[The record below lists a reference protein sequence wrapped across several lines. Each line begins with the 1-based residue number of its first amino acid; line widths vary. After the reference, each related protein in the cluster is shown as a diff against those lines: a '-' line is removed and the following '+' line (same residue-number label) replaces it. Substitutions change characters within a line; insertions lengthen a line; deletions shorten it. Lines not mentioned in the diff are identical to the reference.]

1 MDRKLT
7 SPFTKEKIKEL
18 RAGDSVLITG
28 TIYTARD
35 EAHIRMLEEY
45 DAGKPMPLPIE
56 GALIYY
62 VGPSPA
68 APGQV
73 IGAAGPTSSYRM
85 DPFAP
90 RLLDMGMAGMIGK
103 GPRSHEVVEAIKRN
117 GGIYFAAIGGAGALI
132 SKSIK
137 KAELVAYEDLQTEAI
152 RKLEVE
158 DFPVIVA
165 IDCDGNDLYE
175 E

>member
-1 MDRKLT
+1 MDKKLT

-45 DAGKPMPLPIE
+45 DAGTPMPLPIE